1 MCSERLALKNWPG
14 KKNRQEELCGHPV
27 FACQT
32 NLCQFLDEKEAHFAG
47 YLIAWPPS
55 SLSKSHVCWPAKS
68 RLQIYYFWTC
78 SWKWSWANY
87 LPSYGRY
94 TYKDPTVHAYT
105 EKKLLEEDPKEIKT
119 ALWWGKY
126 WEAVLTEIG
135 GWTTAGKC
143 QLEFHRF
150 HYAAGLWN
158 DRFQRLTSESS
169 VSKSLQRN
177 FTRDY
182 LLSIKEHMNYDCQ
195 VTTGKNFF
203 LF

>member
-1 MCSERLALKNWPG
+1 MWSPCFCMPN
-14 KKNRQEELCGHPV
+14 
-27 FACQT
+27 
-32 NLCQFLDEKEAHFAG
+32 NLCQFLYEKEAHFAG

-55 SLSKSHVCWPAKS
+55 SLSKFHVCWPAKS

-78 SWKWSWANY
+78 YWKWSWANY

-94 TYKDPTVHAYT
+94 TYKDPTVHAYI

-143 QLEFHRF
+143 QLEFHKF